1 MLMLLDFRVRQR
13 DFLLEISRAITAQ
26 LDLGE
31 VLRRVLNASVAML
44 GGQVGMITLRDSSG
58 SYRVR
63 ATMGVE
69 SARVTEINTRLQ
81 EIFETAG
88 DTLDY
93 DTMQTRL
100 SEIAVSLDKRLKQPF
115 ALPLIFAGEP
125 LGLLIVFRGY

>member
-44 GGQVGMITLRDSSG
+44 GGQVGMVTLRDSNG
-58 SYRVR
+58 VYRVR
-63 ATMGVE
+63 ATMGVD
-69 SARVTEINTRLQ
+69 SSRVTEINDQLQ
-81 EIFETAG
+81 QLFNTDGEAKI
-88 DTLDY
+88 LDY
-93 DTMQTRL
+93 STLSTRL
-100 SEIAVSLDKRLKQPF
+100 SEIAGGLDKRLKQPF

-125 LGLLIVFRGY
+125 